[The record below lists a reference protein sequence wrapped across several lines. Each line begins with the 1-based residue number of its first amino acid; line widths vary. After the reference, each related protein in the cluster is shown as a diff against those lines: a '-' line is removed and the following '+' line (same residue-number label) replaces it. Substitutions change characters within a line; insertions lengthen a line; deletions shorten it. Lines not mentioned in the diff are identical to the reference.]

1 MLLTIRGIIPGQT
14 YTLTSIIEI
23 ILEETE
29 NCLPELGLFTIL
41 KESRNSN
48 AVKGAYAVHRKS
60 WDINSFYEL
69 DNNNALPFCSSFHER
84 SS

>member
-1 MLLTIRGIIPGQT
+1 MLLTIREIIVVAT
-14 YTLTSIIEI
+14 YMRISIIEI
-23 ILEETE
+23 ISEETE